1 MVNSRWGRR
10 WRQRRLD
17 SKAGIHRKEEKKK
30 NRLHTHRPSHG
41 SCRLP
46 SNWRRAT
53 IDPRTSNKKTNRSEP
68 PLPSSTGIS
77 LILNAS
83 ASSASRRRRVFVIF
97 NLRYWEKICRSER
110 IQTCLLGSPLTLKFE
125 VVPPK
130 GGAAFFTTS
139 FSLTRVSLLF
149 LLFHRST
156 SNA

>member
-1 MVNSRWGRR
+1 MAAPVEIEDANWHRSKQLNKECGWKRGDSAMVKPRWGRR
-10 WRQRRLD
+10 WRERRID

-83 ASSASRRRRVFVIF
+83 ASSASRRRRDFVIF
-97 NLRYWEKICRSER
+97 NLRDWEKICRSER
-110 IQTCLLGSPLTLKFE
+110 IQTC
-125 VVPPK
+125 
-130 GGAAFFTTS
+130 
-139 FSLTRVSLLF
+139 
-149 LLFHRST
+149 
-156 SNA
+156 